1 MLIEI
6 YSDNLNKKDISKN
19 LHRSARAIIVVDNQV
34 LLLHTKTLDYFML
47 PGGGIK
53 ENETPELSVIRE
65 IKEETGYFGE
75 IIKKTVIIKEFFPEA
90 TWETHYFL
98 VKIDK
103 NKFTSVKFTE
113 EEKMQDLHQKWF
125 KVDEALILLDNHESN
140 FKNAYN
146 IMQRE
151 FIALINSKEKG

>member
-6 YSDNLNKKDISKN
+6 YSDNLNKKDISSN

-34 LLLHTKTLDYFML
+34 LLLHTKTLDFYML
-47 PGGGIK
+47 PGGGI
-53 ENETPELSVIRE
+53 EGNETPELCVIRE
-65 IKEETGYFGE
+65 VKEETGYIGQ
-75 IIKKTVIIKEFFPEA
+75 IIKKTVVIKEFFPEA

-98 VKIDK
+98 VKIDE
-103 NKFTSVKFTE
+103 NNSTSVSFTE

-125 KVDEALILLDNHESN
+125 KVDDALILLDNHESN
-140 FKNAYN
+140 YKNAYN

-151 FIALINSKEKG
+151 FIALINSL